1 MASKSK
7 TDGYSIRLLSEVE
20 RYDLPELPAPLR
32 EDLKTIYGPALQ
44 RSPYKLPRKIHS
56 HKLSGTLRGCRA
68 INIELGAS
76 YRLVYRI
83 QDKPAPR
90 TVWIYSFAEHDL
102 AYERAQLR
110 RKRR

>member
-1 MASKSK
+1 VPPKQKNS
-7 TDGYSIRLLSEVE
+7 YRVRRLQAVVDRDFS
-20 RYDLPELPAPLR
+20 ELPPELR
-32 EDLKTIYGPALQ
+32 EDYYLFFAPLLGSDPRSLLGKASNHRLRGALQ
-44 RSPYKLPRKIHS
+44 
-56 HKLSGTLRGCRA
+56 GFRA
-68 INIELGAS
+68 IDRIGDDES

-83 QDKPAPR
+83 LDKSAPR

>member
-1 MASKSK
+1 M
-7 TDGYSIRLLSEVE
+7 RNEV
-20 RYDLPELPAPLR
+20 YQADLPELPATLQKAL
-32 EDLKTIYGPALQ
+32 DKLKPFFKSDPHQLGGY
-44 RSPYKLPRKIHS
+44 LPS
-56 HKLSGTLRGCRA
+56 HKLTGKLAGFRAAEIDWGLR
-68 INIELGAS
+68 ES